1 MKLPSPPLHT
11 ATILLAVMAAG
22 PAKCT
27 EIGDIL
33 WEDTFDGYQGA
44 VNSDYWNYDVG
55 HGPNSDGWGN
65 QELQIYTSDRDNV
78 GVNGGNLEIIA
89 IRDGTASNGFTSG
102 RINTKGKVLFQ
113 YGTLEARIQ
122 IPSVVE
128 GLWAAFWTLGGDF
141 DTVSWPASGEIDIAE
156 LGAGSAIRDGVGNS
170 RITSGAHWA
179 AVEQGDQSGSLLRA
193 NALHS
198 DYPYGNV
205 AGNSSNYFTFKM
217 DWTPTKI
224 VTWVVHDDPM
234 VGDFKLWEFGID
246 AESCLDCGD
255 EFHKEHFVV
264 LNLAVGGLYT
274 SIPKSDHGNSSS
286 SDSSS
291 SSTTYTSD
299 SSSSFFAPRTEV
311 SAAMPAT
318 MKVDFVRIR
327 HNGFTKVTIPA
338 DETPVPLPTP
348 SPVTTT
354 TIVDDLPPPLPPCQ
368 SIAEIVCANKNTTA
382 LCSYVSQAAKGV
394 GDLLADK
401 EDSNEPNNSERTYLT
416 VFAPND
422 EAFKALGPPN
432 AVASLFPDQES
443 ITNVLMTHVVE
454 HPIPKSDLPCAANG
468 GRVQTQTQM
477 ANNEFTETMC
487 FGDRVF
493 QIGYA
498 NIDSTAYPGIVD
510 FDIRACNGIIH
521 VLDGIILA
529 TGTSTTV
536 NNTNSN
542 TNSNSTTEDVYVYSK
557 VPRSSLPT
565 PMPSNTGTGAP
576 SSSSPPSLTPPR
588 RPSSRP
594 SARGNTGRD
603 APLPVTGPPFSGKS
617 GSGKSGNKSSKS
629 SSKAKT
635 SKKSGDGANLSLLQA
650 EYSYFASS
658 SSTLTSST
666 ILVSGMLVA
675 AVHAAVVCA

>member
-1 MKLPSPPLHT
+1 M
-11 ATILLAVMAAG
+11 AVG
-22 PAKCT
+22 PAKCI

-44 VNSDYWNYDVG
+44 VDSNYWNHDIG
-55 HGPNSDGWGN
+55 RGPNSDGWGN
-65 QELQIYTSDRDNV
+65 QELQTYTSDRNNV
-78 GVNGGNLEIIA
+78 GVNGGNLEITA
-89 IRDGTASNGFTSG
+89 IRDETASNGFTSG

-113 YGTLEARIQ
+113 YGTLEARIRL
-122 IPSVVE
+122 PSVVE
-128 GLWAAFWTLGGDF
+128 GLWAAFWTLGSDF
-141 DTVSWPASGEIDIAE
+141 DTVSWPTSGEIDIAE
-156 LGAGSAIRDGVGNS
+156 LGAGSALRDGVGNS

-179 AVEQGDQSGSLLRA
+179 ATDQGDQGGSLLRA

-217 DWTPTKI
+217 DWTPSKI
-224 VTWVVHDDPM
+224 VTWVVHDDSM
-234 VGDFKLWEFGID
+234 VDDFKLWELGID
-246 AESCLDCGD
+246 AESCPECGD

-274 SIPKSDHGNSSS
+274 SIPSSGRGNSSS
-286 SDSSS
+286 SSSS

-327 HNGFTKVTIPA
+327 HNGFTKVAIPA

-348 SPVTTT
+348 SPVTATK
-354 TIVDDLPPPLPPCQ
+354 TIPTVDDLPPPPPSCQ
-368 SIAEIVCANKNTTA
+368 SIAEIVCASENTTA
-382 LCSYVSQAAKGV
+382 LCSYLSQAAKGV
-394 GDLLADK
+394 GDLLAGK
-401 EDSNEPNNSERTYLT
+401 EDSNEHDNGERTYLT

-432 AVASLFPDQES
+432 AVASLFPDRES

-454 HPIPKSDLPCAANG
+454 HPIPRSDLPCAADG
-468 GRVQTQTQM
+468 GQVQTQTQM

-487 FGDRVF
+487 FGDRAF
-493 QIGYA
+493 QIGNG
-498 NIDSTAYPGIVD
+498 NIDGTAYPEIVA
-510 FDIRACNGIIH
+510 FDIHACNGIIH
-521 VLDGIILA
+521 ILDGIILA
-529 TGTSTTV
+529 TSTSTT
-536 NNTNSN
+536 NNTD
-542 TNSNSTTEDVYVYSK
+542 THSTTEDVYVYSE

-565 PMPSNTGTGAP
+565 TMPSDFGTGAP
-576 SSSSPPSLTPPR
+576 SSSSSSSLTPSR

-594 SARGNTGRD
+594 SARGSTGRD
-603 APLPVTGPPFSGKS
+603 VRLPGTGPPFSGK
-617 GSGKSGNKSSKS
+617 GGKSGSKSSKS
-629 SSKAKT
+629 SSEAKT
-635 SKKSGDGANLSLLQA
+635 SKTSGDAANPGLLQS

-658 SSTLTSST
+658 SSTLTST
-666 ILVSGMLVA
+666 AILVWGMLVA
-675 AVHAAVVCA
+675 IINAAVVLA